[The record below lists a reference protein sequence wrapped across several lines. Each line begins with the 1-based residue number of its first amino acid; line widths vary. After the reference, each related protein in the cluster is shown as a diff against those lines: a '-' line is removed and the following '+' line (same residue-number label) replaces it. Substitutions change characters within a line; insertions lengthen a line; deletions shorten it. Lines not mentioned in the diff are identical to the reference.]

1 MHGSTII
8 FRYPALLAIRA
19 YQRYLSPLKGYVCAY
34 RVLTGRDSCSAYG
47 YLVIERFGL
56 LRGLALL
63 RRRTRACSRHL
74 QAHRTAAPA
83 VRHLTARQRAQAGY
97 CDCDLPSAD
106 CSSCACDASDMLDC
120 CDWPRDKKKKTN

>member
-1 MHGSTII
+1 MHGSAII
-8 FRYPALLAIRA
+8 LAYPALLAIRA
-19 YQRYLSPLKGYVCAY
+19 YQRYLSPLKGYVCAF

-47 YLVIERFGL
+47 YRVIERFGL

-74 QAHRTAAPA
+74 QAHRAAAPA
-83 VRHLTARQRAQAGY
+83 ARQLTARHQAQAGY

-106 CSSCACDASDMLDC
+106 CSSCACDAADLLDC
-120 CDWPRDKKKKTN
+120 CDWPRDKKKKAD